1 MAEATE
7 LWVRHDDLAQVD
19 VHTRTLAPL
28 AEGDALLEVESFGVT
43 ANNVTYGIVGHQ
55 IGYWKFF
62 PTAEEGS
69 GIIPVWGFG
78 KVVESR
84 SGDLA
89 VGDRLYGY
97 FPMGSHMIMRPQRRG
112 GTVMDRSAHRAELPP
127 AYNAYRLTSEEPA
140 MLADREDAR
149 SVLFPLF
156 ATSFIIADWLQ
167 DNAFFGAE
175 QVVVT
180 SASSKTS
187 FGTGAMIGRLGGAPA
202 CIGMTSERNRSFTE
216 SLGLFQSV
224 ITYDEIDRIAVK
236 PTALVD
242 MSGNADIITKV
253 HNHLGDDVKNSAIVG
268 VTHWEAPRQQA
279 PLPGAKP
286 TMFFAPGQI
295 QKRDKELGPGVLMGQ
310 ALTAWAEVSD
320 NLGELFSF
328 EHHTGVDATRSA
340 WQATVA
346 GQVSPTV
353 GIVASLTKGA

>member
-7 LWVRHDDLAQVD
+7 LWVRHDDLAQAD
-19 VHTRTLAPL
+19 IHTKTLAAL
-28 AEGDALLEVESFGVT
+28 DDGEALLEVESFGVT
-43 ANNVTYGIVGHQ
+43 ANNVTYGVVGHQ

-62 PTAEEGS
+62 PTAEEGT

-84 SGDLA
+84 SEDVA

-97 FPMGSHMIMRPQRRG
+97 FPMGTHMVMRPQRKG

-140 MLADREDAR
+140 LLAEREDAR

-175 QVVVT
+175 QVLVT

-187 FGTGAMIGRLGGAPA
+187 FGTGAMIGRLPGAPSR
-202 CIGMTSERNRSFTE
+202 IGMTSERNRAFTE
-216 SLGLFQSV
+216 SLGVFDSV
-224 ITYDEIDRIAVK
+224 ITYDEVETLADK

-242 MSGNADIITKV
+242 MSGNSEVISKV
-253 HNHLGDDVKNSAIVG
+253 HNHLGDNVKNSAIVG

-295 QKRDKELGPGVLMGQ
+295 QKRDQELGAGVLMGQ
-310 ALTAWAEVSD
+310 ALTAWAEVTD
-320 NLGELFSF
+320 NLGDLFSF
-328 EHHTGVDATRSA
+328 EHHHGVEATRAA